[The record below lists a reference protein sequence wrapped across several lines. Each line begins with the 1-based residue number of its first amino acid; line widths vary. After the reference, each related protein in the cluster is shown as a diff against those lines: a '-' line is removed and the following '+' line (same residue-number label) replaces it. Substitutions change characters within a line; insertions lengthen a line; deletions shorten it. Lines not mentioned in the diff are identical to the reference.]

1 MARRAAT
8 LALSVLAAALGA
20 VASGGAALGQTVADF
35 EDALAKAP
43 ISDAKAA
50 VSAAHCR
57 PLMNYVYTSMPGE
70 GRVAWTLPLYTI
82 DGAANADLTAKRG
95 ICGEVR
101 AQAVIAFDGGTG
113 EPILTPAQA
122 LENRDTNQPYYREPP
137 PTGPGGEVIVPRTG
151 RATPQ
156 NPIRRTP

>member
-1 MARRAAT
+1 MARLAAT
-8 LALSVLAAALGA
+8 LALSALAAF
-20 VASGGAALGQTVADF
+20 ASGGAALGQTVADY

-43 ISDAKAA
+43 ITDAQTA

-57 PLMNYVYTSMPGE
+57 PLMNYVFTSIPGE
-70 GRVAWTLPLYTI
+70 GRVAWTLPLYAVNGSGT
-82 DGAANADLTAKRG
+82 ADLTAKRG
-95 ICGEVR
+95 VCGDVR
-101 AQAVIAFDGGTG
+101 NQAMIAFDGGTG

-122 LENRDTNQPYYREPP
+122 LENRDVNQPYYRETP